1 MRFSLRI
8 LATCTA
14 CALAT
19 TATAQDK
26 YEVYV
31 GQYMAAA
38 HIVKTCKEATLLDPP
53 GAAHLGKTTAGLREQ
68 KILRL
73 VYYSKSDALS
83 KIGKATL
90 SDRGIDP
97 TNKSQLCRFGRS
109 VAGKNHTI
117 GRFLRS
123 K

>member
-1 MRFSLRI
+1 MQTLRGI
-8 LATCTA
+8 LNACAMCSLATSA
-14 CALAT
+14 S
-19 TATAQDK
+19 AQDK

-31 GQYMAAA
+31 GQYMAAMQ
-38 HIVKTCKEATLLDPP
+38 IVKTCQEATLLDPP

-73 VYYSKSDALS
+73 VYYSKSEELS

-97 TNKSQLCRFGRS
+97 TNKSQLCHFGRS
-109 VAGKNHTI
+109 VAGKNDTI